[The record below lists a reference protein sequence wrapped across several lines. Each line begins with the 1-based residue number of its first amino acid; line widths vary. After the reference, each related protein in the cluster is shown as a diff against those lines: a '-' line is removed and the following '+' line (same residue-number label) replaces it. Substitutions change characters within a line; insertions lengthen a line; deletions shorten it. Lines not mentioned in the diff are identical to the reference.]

1 MTEPW
6 GTAPDGT
13 EVTRVTL
20 ERDGM
25 TARILTYGATLQ
37 DLRMAGHA
45 APLVIGFDSLAPY
58 LGDGKYFGA
67 IVGRYAGRIAGA
79 EATIDGQHFELD
91 RNALGGH
98 QLHGGSDGASC
109 RNWRLLEQ
117 GADHAV
123 FTDTLPDGHMGF
135 PGTITLRATY
145 RLLPGHTLEI
155 DLEADTDAP
164 TLCNL
169 TSHNYFALDD
179 SGDLA
184 HHDLQI
190 HAEWYIPVD
199 DTGIPTEPEGDRP
212 VAGSTFDYRAAR
224 SLAENGGVAVI
235 DHCFCTGDR
244 AHVPLRP
251 VARIASTLSGVAMEV
266 QNTEPGLQVF
276 TASTVRAVPPFS
288 GIALEPQGW
297 TDAPHFP
304 NFPSALLTPGEGYL
318 NRTRFVFS
326 AG

>member
-6 GTAPDGT
+6 GTAPDGSA
-13 EVTRVTL
+13 VSRVTL
-20 ERDGM
+20 ERGGL
-25 TARILTYGATLQ
+25 TARIISFGAILQ

-45 APLVIGFDSLAPY
+45 APLTLGFDSLAPY
-58 LGDGKYFGA
+58 HGDAKYFGA

-79 EATIDGQHFELD
+79 EATIDGMHYDLD

-109 RNWRLLEQ
+109 RNWTLVEH
-117 GADHAV
+117 GDDFAI

-135 PGTITLRATY
+135 PGAITMRATY
-145 RLLPGHTLEI
+145 RLLAEQTLEI
-155 DLEADTDAP
+155 ELEAETDAP

-169 TSHNYFALDD
+169 TSHNYFILDD

-184 HHDLQI
+184 HHTLQI
-190 HAEWYIPVD
+190 DADRYIPVD
-199 DTGIPTEPEGDRP
+199 ETGIPTEAGGDQS
-212 VAGSTFDYRAAR
+212 VAGGAFDYRTAR
-224 SLAENGGVAVI
+224 PLAQDGRIALI
-235 DHCFCTGDR
+235 DHCFCTGDT

-251 VARIASTLSGVAMEV
+251 VAKIASTRSGVAMEV

-276 TASTVRAVPPFS
+276 TASTLKAVPPFS

-297 TDAPHFP
+297 TDAPHYP
-304 NFPSALLTPGEGYL
+304 DFPSAALAPGERYL

-326 AG
+326 KG